1 MKPHAAAKAQDK
13 LLFYLKTKGPQ
24 TAGQLAKRLA
34 VTPMAVR
41 QHLAALLED
50 GLVGYEDQRGKVGRP
65 ARFWHISDCGQERF
79 PDSHAE
85 LALGILQSVRESLG
99 EAALSKMI
107 EARCS
112 QQIRAYR
119 LRMTKAGKL
128 LEKRVAALAALRRE
142 EGYMA
147 EWRRAGNGDLLLI
160 ENHCPICAAAQG
172 CQGLCEAELSLFE
185 AVLGEG
191 VRVERTEHIV
201 QGDRRCV
208 YRIAR

>member
-34 VTPMAVR
+34 VTPMAIR
-41 QHLAALLED
+41 QHLAALLD
-50 GLVGYEDQRGKVGRP
+50 DSLVGYEDQRGKVGRP
-65 ARFWHISDCGQERF
+65 ARFWHISDRGQERF

-85 LALGILQSVRESLG
+85 LALGIIQSARETLG
-99 EAALSKMI
+99 EAALSKLI
-107 EARCS
+107 EARCM

-119 LRMTKAGKL
+119 LRMSKAGVL
-128 LEKRVAALAALRRE
+128 LEKRVAALAAIRRE

-147 EWRRAGNGDLLLI
+147 EWRRTGNGDLLLI
-160 ENHCPICAAAQG
+160 ENHCPICAAAQS
-172 CQGLCEAELSLFE
+172 CQGLCQAELSLCE

-201 QGDRRCV
+201 RGDRRCV
-208 YRIAR
+208 YRIVR